1 MNLIKLLGIE
11 SKEDIIS
18 NLIVGAINKS
28 EVFRKNF
35 LENICGINY
44 LEYYDIKAY
53 TRIQTVNGVPDIVI
67 KLKGNL
73 QDILIVIENK
83 LKADESYNQT
93 KKYSSERCIS
103 DIIKNNKIN
112 LKNKHIKKIFLFL
125 TLIPE
130 QVPSGEAFKNIT
142 YKDLIYKVK
151 VDIEDKFL
159 DKLMKDFYSV
169 AEEFYK
175 NLDIDKNDKILDII
189 NENNDLTKLYIRF
202 KKILKLYNSSNGLK
216 IYSSGKVSA
225 KGRESCFVKIYKENW
240 VGDLAEQ
247 TNGFYQ
253 VNENTYNIHFEPN
266 ISMKGIISIPLHYE
280 INPYMG
286 QSKLKEFSKKEDYEK
301 YILRRNSIKE
311 IIHSEIKNLNDYDI
325 KITSRCNQIA
335 KIDFLIDENM
345 TVKEFIDRLTLYMD
359 KLSKIVDKALLN
371 HFI

>member
-11 SKEDIIS
+11 TKEDIIS

-44 LEYYDIKAY
+44 LEYTDIKAY
-53 TRIQTVNGVPDIVI
+53 TRIQTLNGIPDIVI
-67 KLKGNL
+67 KLKSNL
-73 QDILIVIENK
+73 QDILVIIENK
-83 LKADESYNQT
+83 LKADEGYNQT
-93 KKYSSERCIS
+93 KKYSSEKCIS
-103 DIIKNNKIN
+103 DLLKNPKIN
-112 LKNKHIKKIFLFL
+112 LKNKNIKTIFLFL

-142 YKDLIYKVK
+142 YKDLISKVK

-169 AEEFYK
+169 VGEFYK
-175 NLDIDKNDKILDII
+175 NLDVDKNDRILDII
-189 NENNDLTKLYIRF
+189 NENNDSTKLYIKF
-202 KKILKLYNSSNGLK
+202 KKVLELYNSSNGLK

-247 TNGFYQ
+247 INGFYQ
-253 VNENTYNIHFEPN
+253 VSENTYNIHFEPSIGMN
-266 ISMKGIISIPLHYE
+266 GIISIPLHYE

-286 QSKLKEFSKKEDYEK
+286 QSRLKENSKKEDYEK
-301 YILRRNSIKE
+301 YILRRN
-311 IIHSEIKNLNDYDI
+311 EIKHMIHAEIRNLNDYDI
-325 KITSRCNQIA
+325 KITGRCNQIA
-335 KIDFLIDENM
+335 KIDFIIDENM
-345 TVKEFIDRLTLYMD
+345 TVKEFINKLTLYMD
-359 KLSKIVDKALLN
+359 KLSDIVDRALLKVK
-371 HFI
+371 